1 MSLSDKHIFF
11 DLDRTLWDF
20 DLNSKNAL
28 LQIFEEL
35 DLIDIFRTFDRFY
48 NAYVAQNARL
58 WKLYGEG
65 KLSKDVLRY
74 ERFNATLMQFNIDN
88 IDLAKEMGSMYVSIS
103 PFQKKLFPGT
113 IACLDELRS
122 IGFHLHIITN
132 GFEEVQYIKLQNCGL
147 DGFFDVIVCS
157 EAVGQNNSES
167 AAKPVHT
174 SKFSFDFLPHST
186 LHWRGTGAWYHLVS
200 LWRSVVVLSKLVLL
214 LSATRDS
221 RYYLALVRLSSGTK
235 SQQNATATIAH
246 AQQCSMCHARTK
258 SAHAIS
264 HFQLANAFAA

>member
-147 DGFFDVIVCS
+147 DSFFDVIVCS
-157 EAVGQNNSES
+157 EAVGQNKPARAIFQYALKEAGCNAENAIMIGDDFRADISGALNSGMKAIHFDPHGLSEENY
-167 AAKPVHT
+167 PHT
-174 SKFSFDFLPHST
+174 CKSLSELPLMVT
-186 LHWRGTGAWYHLVS
+186 Q
-200 LWRSVVVLSKLVLL
+200 LL
-214 LSATRDS
+214 LAS
-221 RYYLALVRLSSGTK
+221 
-235 SQQNATATIAH
+235 N
-246 AQQCSMCHARTK
+246 
-258 SAHAIS
+258 
-264 HFQLANAFAA
+264 